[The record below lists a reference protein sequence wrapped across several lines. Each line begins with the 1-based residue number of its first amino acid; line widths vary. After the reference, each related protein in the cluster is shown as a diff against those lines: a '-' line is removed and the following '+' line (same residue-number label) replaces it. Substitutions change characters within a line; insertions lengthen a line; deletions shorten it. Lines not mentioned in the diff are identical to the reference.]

1 MFRKVSLLAA
11 LAVSLFAMTGCYF
24 AASSGAYA
32 VRGSY
37 STSPSA
43 SSSVT
48 YDGPHPVFDVN
59 GDEDWCSISGVHTHN
74 YAPDD
79 DTFFVVD
86 SGRYVFVGDPS
97 YYVSNINFNTYNYM
111 GVHPLP
117 VGNGWCYI
125 NGPHRH
131 HWASSGYYNYTR
143 VGSYNYYTYY
153 GSRNSYYDPSH
164 KHYDLGTY
172 YASNPPIRYQTTY
185 RTTVGYSRPLP
196 STNYSYSSGVGNSY
210 TTVRPITSTTTTTRP
225 VVRPSISTGSSS
237 NGSYIRPSTGSSSN
251 GSYIRPLFAPRS
263 RRAVRVM
270 VRTSVPRRAVRVMVR
285 TSVRQRERR
294 ATVRT
299 SVRRRERRAT
309 VRTSVRRR
317 VVRVTVRTSV
327 RRRVVR
333 VRVTV
338 RTSVRRRVVRVRV
351 TVRSYVRRRAVRLR
365 AVRSYVLRR
374 AVRIPAVRSYVRR
387 RVVRVTVRSYVRRRA
402 VRVQAVRSYVR
413 RRVARVQAVHMSVHQ
428 RERRIDSIRREKVN
442 ICSSPMK
449 TAIRMATAILERPAG
464 RCHLDPNLDL
474 RR

>member
-237 NGSYIRPSTGSSSN
+237 NGSYIRPSTGTSSN
-251 GSYIRPLFAPRS
+251 GSYIRPSTGGSSNGSYIRPSTGGSSSGNGSYIRPSTGGSSSGNGSF
-263 RRAVRVM
+263 VRPSTGGSTSGGSF
-270 VRTSVPRRAVRVMVR
+270 VRPSTGGSTSGGSFVRPSTGGSNSGGSFVRPSTGGSSNGSFVRPSTGGSSSGGSFVRPSTGSSSSGGSYVRPSAGTPNRLYPTGKGQYLQQSDEDSNSNGNSNSGTPRRAMP
-285 TSVRQRERR
+285 S
-294 ATVRT
+294 
-299 SVRRRERRAT
+299 
-309 VRTSVRRR
+309 
-317 VVRVTVRTSV
+317 
-327 RRRVVR
+327 
-333 VRVTV
+333 
-338 RTSVRRRVVRVRV
+338 
-351 TVRSYVRRRAVRLR
+351 
-365 AVRSYVLRR
+365 
-374 AVRIPAVRSYVRR
+374 
-387 RVVRVTVRSYVRRRA
+387 
-402 VRVQAVRSYVR
+402 
-413 RRVARVQAVHMSVHQ
+413 
-428 RERRIDSIRREKVN
+428 
-442 ICSSPMK
+442 
-449 TAIRMATAILERPAG
+449 RP
-464 RCHLDPNLDL
+464 
-474 RR
+474 